1 LETLD
6 FILLFGGTALIFIVI
21 FAFKAKKLIRRK
33 KLLAAPFPEKLE
45 KHIEHNFRIYHS
57 LPEDL
62 KKQLKGLMNVFLDEK
77 YFEGCQ
83 GLEVTDEMKAT
94 IAAQACLLLLNK
106 KTSYYSR
113 LLTILVYPEAYLAGG
128 MSRMG
133 NNVVHAESARLGES
147 WLGGNVVLAWSHVKH
162 GAVNNHDGHNVV
174 IHEFAHQLDQE
185 TGAANGAPILAGIN
199 REEWNRIFSHDF
211 EELQD
216 EVRHGH
222 RDVIDSY
229 GATNPAEFFAVAT
242 ETFFEKPKQLTKHH
256 PELYKELKA
265 FYKLDPIEWE

>member
-1 LETLD
+1 LE
-6 FILLFGGTALIFIVI
+6 I
-21 FAFKAKKLIRRK
+21 
-33 KLLAAPFPEKLE
+33 
-45 KHIEHNFRIYHS
+45 
-57 LPEDL
+57 
-62 KKQLKGLMNVFLDEK
+62 
-77 YFEGCQ
+77 
-83 GLEVTDEMKAT
+83 TDEMKVT
-94 IAAQACLLLLNK
+94 IAAQACILLLNK
-106 KTSYYSR
+106 KTNFYSR
-113 LLTILVYPEAYLAGG
+113 LLTILVYPEAYLASG

-133 NNVVHAESARLGES
+133 NNILHAESARLGES

-162 GAVNNHDGHNVV
+162 GAVNDHDGHNVV

-199 REEWNRIFSHDF
+199 KEEWSRIFSHDF
-211 EELQD
+211 EELQE

-242 ETFFEKPKQLTKHH
+242 ETFFEKPKQLSKHH

-265 FYKLDPIEWE
+265 FYKLDPQEWQ